1 MGNCR
6 KNGYCKFR
14 HISEKMLM
22 REVDNESEN
31 DKSNIVIMG
40 FDPNANKDQ
49 KKFNRAE
56 YGSNNILD
64 KHIKIPR
71 GWC

>member
-1 MGNCR
+1 
-6 KNGYCKFR
+6 
-14 HISEKMLM
+14 MLM

-40 FDPNANKDQ
+40 FDPNANKEL
-49 KKFNRAE
+49 KKFNSSQYA
-56 YGSNNILD
+56 SNNILD